1 MEIRLSDL
9 IAPQFYDIHW
19 DILEGKHT
27 HYKLYGGRG
36 STKSS
41 FVSLEIIYGMMQD
54 PNANAAC
61 FRKVG
66 NTLAESVFEQLL
78 WAIDALEV
86 GHLWKVTLS
95 PLRLTYKPTGQRI
108 VFRGCDDPN
117 KSKSIKLRKGYF
129 KYIWYEETD
138 EFSDI
143 SEIRNI
149 NQSLMRGGKKFAVFY
164 TYNPSKSKKNWVNR
178 ESEKQREDKY
188 IHHSTYEKVPHDWL
202 GEQFFLEAEHIK
214 KMQLNVYRHEYM
226 GEAIG
231 TEGTVFQNVVLR
243 DITEK
248 EIATFDNV
256 ARGLDWGYAVDPLHY
271 TVNHYDKTR
280 KKLYIYFEIQ
290 QTALSNYKAYEMIK
304 NENVQNG
311 LIVADSAEPKS
322 IAEMQSYGLRIIGA
336 KKGPDSVNYGI
347 KWLQSLEEIVI
358 DEKRCPE
365 TAREF
370 VEYELEK
377 DTDGSWKSKFPDKC
391 NHAIDAV
398 RYAREYDMRMVK
410 VT

>member
-1 MEIRLSDL
+1 
-9 IAPQFYDIHW
+9 
-19 DILEGKHT
+19 
-27 HYKLYGGRG
+27 
-36 STKSS
+36 
-41 FVSLEIIYGMMQD
+41 
-54 PNANAAC
+54 
-61 FRKVG
+61 
-66 NTLAESVFEQLL
+66 
-78 WAIDALEV
+78 
-86 GHLWKVTLS
+86 
-95 PLRLTYKPTGQRI
+95 
-108 VFRGCDDPN
+108 
-117 KSKSIKLRKGYF
+117 
-129 KYIWYEETD
+129 
-138 EFSDI
+138 
-143 SEIRNI
+143 
-149 NQSLMRGGKKFAVFY
+149 
-164 TYNPSKSKKNWVNR
+164 
-178 ESEKQREDKY
+178 
-188 IHHSTYEKVPHDWL
+188 
-202 GEQFFLEAEHIK
+202 
-214 KMQLNVYRHEYM
+214 M

-248 EIATFDNV
+248 EIATFDNIS
-256 ARGLDWGYAVDPLHY
+256 RGLDWGYAVDPLHY

-322 IAEMQSYGLRIIGA
+322 IAEMQSYGLRMIGA

-347 KWLQSLEEIVI
+347 KWLQSLEQIVI